1 MMKKPILSENVNAID
16 HERMGIFMTG
26 KNMMSTVLGIGL
38 ASAAFGMYVYN
49 NSKPSYQKK
58 IQRGVANAV
67 DEMGNAVGHA
77 TDAVRKTMM

>member
-1 MMKKPILSENVNAID
+1 
-16 HERMGIFMTG
+16 
-26 KNMMSTVLGIGL
+26 MSTALGMGL
-38 ASAAFGMYVYN
+38 AATALGMYVYN

-67 DEMGNAVGHA
+67 DEMGDAVGHA

>member
-1 MMKKPILSENVNAID
+1 MRTLLLSD

-26 KNMMSTVLGIGL
+26 KNMMSTALGIGL
-38 ASAAFGMYVYN
+38 ASAALGMYVYN

-67 DEMGNAVGHA
+67 DEMGEAVGHA
-77 TDAVRKTMM
+77 TDSVRKMM